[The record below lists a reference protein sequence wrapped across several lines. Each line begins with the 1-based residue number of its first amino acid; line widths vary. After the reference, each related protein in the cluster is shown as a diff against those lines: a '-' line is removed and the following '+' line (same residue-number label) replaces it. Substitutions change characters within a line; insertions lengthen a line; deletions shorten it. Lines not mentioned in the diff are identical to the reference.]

1 MEPESTASDVW
12 CGCLGVFLK
21 GREGVVVA
29 LAAGLQFPSL
39 CSEVV
44 FLLEKRKSC
53 EPSRFPH
60 INHFCSL
67 NSKEQLWSEGA
78 AQKSL

>member
-1 MEPESTASDVW
+1 M
-12 CGCLGVFLK
+12 
-21 GREGVVVA
+21 VA
-29 LAAGLQFPSL
+29 LATGSQFPSL

-53 EPSRFPH
+53 EPSGFPH
-60 INHFCSL
+60 IDHLCSL

-78 AQKSL
+78 AQKSH